1 MCTSKSNVNQLYSA
15 VLLKKLFKSSDEEK
29 ISKQKQKQKQKKIR

>member
-29 ISKQKQKQKQKKIR
+29 NLKHPLYK